1 MDPTLAMCGA
11 GCRCFCHLVS
21 HSRHIGQTGVCGTQ
35 HKSVTRAWSNFL
47 TTRRKMYLH
56 DLEPRCKAAELA
68 SHKPQR
74 PGWSWNGLG
83 DGLGRGGRVKTSPV
97 MESRAEPSRGSCGS
111 LIATLCDVAMAAR
124 AVPAWFPDV

>member
-1 MDPTLAMCGA
+1 MELTLAMRGT

-21 HSRHIGQTGVCGTQ
+21 HLRHIDRPVFVERSTRAL
-35 HKSVTRAWSNFL
+35 HKPGRTSLQRGKKCICMISSPGARLQNLSVTNHRGQVGAG
-47 TTRRKMYLH
+47 M
-56 DLEPRCKAAELA
+56 A
-68 SHKPQR
+68 
-74 PGWSWNGLG
+74 LG

-111 LIATLCDVAMAAR
+111 VIATLCDVAMAAR